1 MADGVFQLSGWR
13 GAMSPIGHP
22 LGRLLELDRKVNWTS
37 LSQGIADPIDVLV
50 MAT

>member
-1 MADGVFQLSGWR
+1 MGD
-13 GAMSPIGHP
+13 P